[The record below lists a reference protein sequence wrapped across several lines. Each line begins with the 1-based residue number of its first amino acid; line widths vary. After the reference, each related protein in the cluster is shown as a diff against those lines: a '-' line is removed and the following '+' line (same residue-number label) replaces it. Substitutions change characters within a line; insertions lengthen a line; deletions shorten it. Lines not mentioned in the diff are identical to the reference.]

1 MRSTRD
7 QLFLRCHHC
16 SLSAISR
23 PASRQGCSGGTSNS
37 LNVILESL
45 TRYAAR
51 GMSLKLAHYTPSTQF
66 SRPMSG
72 ILFQTSGK
80 SRYKSKSGCLNAV
93 EDERRDME
101 RDNKGQLGCWVVDF
115 NGESGRGYFL
125 WSPITLTLFLSIL
138 DSDVQLSCIKR
149 QRPLRNPA
157 AFVDTS
163 SSEHVRER
171 KNMPKKTIGGRR
183 PHR

>member
-23 PASRQGCSGGTSNS
+23 PVSRQGCSGGTSNS

-45 TRYAAR
+45 ARYAAR

-115 NGESGRGYFL
+115 NGESGRGYSL
-125 WSPITLTLFLSIL
+125 WSPITLTLSLSIF
-138 DSDVQLSCIKR
+138 DSNVQPSCIMHQTTTTASKFSR
-149 QRPLRNPA
+149 IRRHLFLRIRA
-157 AFVDTS
+157 GEK
-163 SSEHVRER
+163 EH
-171 KNMPKKTIGGRR
+171 I
-183 PHR
+183 